1 MSKTGRYGVYR
12 FAGNKLV
19 LESVVEPI
27 NEFPDHNADWGKT
40 DTTNLPTGG
49 SVRPEES
56 IITEANGFKN
66 IKIVK
71 NGGTDNF

>member
-1 MSKTGRYGVYR
+1 MNNTGRYGVYKIV
-12 FAGNKLV
+12 GNKMI

-27 NEFPDHNADWGKT
+27 NEFPDRNADWGKT

-49 SVRPEES
+49 SVTEKES

-66 IKIVK
+66 IRYINKK
-71 NGGTDNF
+71 